1 MEYRNWNNKP
11 LRTSLLGYGC
21 MRFPTRADGSIDE
34 PRAEALL
41 NTAKAAG
48 VNYFDTAYPY
58 HNGQSEPFVGRVIAK
73 WERSS
78 FYLATKM
85 PLWTCKNLADAQRI
99 FEEQLQR
106 LGVEYIDFY
115 LLHSLHKA
123 RYEQAKELGIVDWLW
138 EQKAAGRIR
147 NFGFSCHDNAAG
159 FEAILRDQP
168 WDFCQLQYNYLDR
181 DDRAEEISG
190 DRGYQLTEECGVA
203 LGVLVAIILL
213 MIMNRDNK
221 PSTFLN
227 DSERML
233 STVGP
238 LSMLPM
244 LLACLGSVFT
254 AAGVGDV
261 ISDLVSHII
270 PEGNVNAGIVVY
282 AIGMMLFTMIMG
294 NAYAAIT
301 VMTVGIGYPF
311 VLAHGAN
318 PVVIGMLAL
327 TCGFC
332 GTLCTPMA
340 ANFNTV
346 PVALLDMK
354 KPMGVIKNQVPVAI
368 IMMVVQIVMM
378 ILLK

>member
-1 MEYRNWNNKP
+1 MSFFMSADYSLSTKVMEIIYFIIGLLCIYCGVKNLKDKENPEPVGTFIFWAVLGVVLALGRWLP
-11 LRTSLLGYGC
+11 SLVSGILVVVMCIPAILKKVKKG
-21 MRFPTRADGSIDE
+21 AVS
-34 PRAEALL
+34 A
-41 NTAKAAG
+41 
-48 VNYFDTAYPY
+48 
-58 HNGQSEPFVGRVIAK
+58 
-73 WERSS
+73 
-78 FYLATKM
+78 ATKAETEATYEKIGM
-85 PLWTCKNLADAQRI
+85 KIFVPTLSIGMLAIICAI
-99 FEEQLQR
+99 T
-106 LGVEYIDFY
+106 GM
-115 LLHSLHKA
+115 
-123 RYEQAKELGIVDWLW
+123 GIGLS
-138 EQKAAGRIR
+138 AL
-147 NFGFSCHDNAAG
+147 N
-159 FEAILRDQP
+159 
-168 WDFCQLQYNYLDR
+168 
-181 DDRAEEISG
+181 
-190 DRGYQLTEECGVA
+190 GVA
-203 LGVLVAIILL
+203 LGVIVAIILL

-254 AAGVGDV
+254 VAGVGDV

-294 NAYAAIT
+294 NAFAAIT

>member
-1 MEYRNWNNKP
+1 MHP
-11 LRTSLLGYGC
+11 LLILVLVFDLLIAVSSVLNLVNM
-21 MRFPTRADGSIDE
+21 MRVNLMVEER
-34 PRAEALL
+34 RAEAL
-41 NTAKAAG
+41 T
-48 VNYFDTAYPY
+48 V
-58 HNGQSEPFVGRVIAK
+58 QRV
-73 WERSS
+73 R
-78 FYLATKM
+78 
-85 PLWTCKNLADAQRI
+85 
-99 FEEQLQR
+99 
-106 LGVEYIDFY
+106 V
-115 LLHSLHKA
+115 
-123 RYEQAKELGIVDWLW
+123 
-138 EQKAAGRIR
+138 QKAA
-147 NFGFSCHDNAAG
+147 AG
-159 FEAILRDQP
+159 KGGMKIFVPTLSIGMLAVV
-168 WDFCQLQYNYLDR
+168 C
-181 DDRAEEISG
+181 AISG
-190 DRGYQLTEECGVA
+190 MGIGLSALNGVA

>member
-1 MEYRNWNNKP
+1 MSFFTSADVTLASKVMEVIYIIIG
-11 LRTSLLGYGC
+11 LLC
-21 MRFPTRADGSIDE
+21 I
-34 PRAEALL
+34 
-41 NTAKAAG
+41 NCG
-48 VNYFDTAYPY
+48 VKNLKDKE
-58 HNGQSEPFVGRVIAK
+58 NSEPVGTFIFWAVLGVVIALGRWLPSLVSGILVVVMCLPAIFK
-73 WERSS
+73 KVKKGAVNA
-78 FYLATKM
+78 ATKAETEVAYEKIGM
-85 PLWTCKNLADAQRI
+85 KI
-99 FEEQLQR
+99 FAPTLSI
-106 LGVEYIDFY
+106 GVMAVIC
-115 LLHSLHKA
+115 A
-123 RYEQAKELGIVDWLW
+123 ITGMGIGLS
-138 EQKAAGRIR
+138 AL
-147 NFGFSCHDNAAG
+147 N
-159 FEAILRDQP
+159 
-168 WDFCQLQYNYLDR
+168 
-181 DDRAEEISG
+181 
-190 DRGYQLTEECGVA
+190 GVA
-203 LGVLVAIILL
+203 IGVLVSIILL
-213 MIMNRDNK
+213 MIMNKENK

-244 LLACLGSVFT
+244 LLACLGTVFT
-254 AAGVGDV
+254 KAGVGDV

-368 IMMVVQIVMM
+368 IMLVVQIVIM
-378 ILLK
+378 IMLK

>member
-1 MEYRNWNNKP
+1 MSFFTSADVTLASKVMEVIYIIIG
-11 LRTSLLGYGC
+11 LLCINCGVKNLKDKEN
-21 MRFPTRADGSIDE
+21 AE
-34 PRAEALL
+34 PVGTFIFWAVL
-41 NTAKAAG
+41 G
-48 VNYFDTAYPY
+48 V
-58 HNGQSEPFVGRVIAK
+58 VIALGRWLPSLVSGILVVVMCLPAIFK
-73 WERSS
+73 KVKKGAVNA
-78 FYLATKM
+78 ATKAETEAAYEKIGM
-85 PLWTCKNLADAQRI
+85 KI
-99 FEEQLQR
+99 FAPTLSI
-106 LGVEYIDFY
+106 GVMAVIC
-115 LLHSLHKA
+115 A
-123 RYEQAKELGIVDWLW
+123 ITGMGIGLS
-138 EQKAAGRIR
+138 AL
-147 NFGFSCHDNAAG
+147 N
-159 FEAILRDQP
+159 
-168 WDFCQLQYNYLDR
+168 
-181 DDRAEEISG
+181 
-190 DRGYQLTEECGVA
+190 GVA
-203 LGVLVAIILL
+203 IGVLVSIILL
-213 MIMNRDNK
+213 MIMNKENK

-244 LLACLGSVFT
+244 LLACLGTVFT
-254 AAGVGDV
+254 KAGVGDV

-368 IMMVVQIVMM
+368 IMLVVQIVMM
-378 ILLK
+378 IMLK

>member
-1 MEYRNWNNKP
+1 MSFFMSADYSLSTKVMEIIYFIIGLLCIYCGVKNLKDKENPEPVGTFIFWAVLGVVLALGRWLP
-11 LRTSLLGYGC
+11 SLVSGILVVVMCIPAILKKVKKG
-21 MRFPTRADGSIDE
+21 AVS
-34 PRAEALL
+34 A
-41 NTAKAAG
+41 
-48 VNYFDTAYPY
+48 
-58 HNGQSEPFVGRVIAK
+58 
-73 WERSS
+73 
-78 FYLATKM
+78 ATKAETEATYEKIGM
-85 PLWTCKNLADAQRI
+85 KIFVPTLSIGMLAVICAI
-99 FEEQLQR
+99 T
-106 LGVEYIDFY
+106 G
-115 LLHSLHKA
+115 
-123 RYEQAKELGIVDWLW
+123 LGIGLS
-138 EQKAAGRIR
+138 AL
-147 NFGFSCHDNAAG
+147 N
-159 FEAILRDQP
+159 
-168 WDFCQLQYNYLDR
+168 
-181 DDRAEEISG
+181 
-190 DRGYQLTEECGVA
+190 GVA

-244 LLACLGSVFT
+244 LLACLGSVFP

>member
-1 MEYRNWNNKP
+1 MSFFTSADVTLANKVMEVIYIIIG
-11 LRTSLLGYGC
+11 LLC
-21 MRFPTRADGSIDE
+21 I
-34 PRAEALL
+34 
-41 NTAKAAG
+41 NCG
-48 VNYFDTAYPY
+48 VKNLKDKE
-58 HNGQSEPFVGRVIAK
+58 NSEPVGTFIFWAVLGVVIALGRWLPSLVSGILVVVMCLPAIFK
-73 WERSS
+73 KVKKGAVSA
-78 FYLATKM
+78 ATKAETEAAYEKIGM
-85 PLWTCKNLADAQRI
+85 KI
-99 FEEQLQR
+99 FAPTLSI
-106 LGVEYIDFY
+106 GVMAVLCAITG
-115 LLHSLHKA
+115 
-123 RYEQAKELGIVDWLW
+123 LGIGLS
-138 EQKAAGRIR
+138 AL
-147 NFGFSCHDNAAG
+147 N
-159 FEAILRDQP
+159 
-168 WDFCQLQYNYLDR
+168 
-181 DDRAEEISG
+181 
-190 DRGYQLTEECGVA
+190 GVA
-203 LGVLVAIILL
+203 IGVLVSIILL
-213 MIMNRDNK
+213 MIMNKENK

-244 LLACLGSVFT
+244 LLACLGTVFT
-254 AAGVGDV
+254 KAGVGDV
-261 ISDLVSHII
+261 ISDIVSHIV

-368 IMMVVQIVMM
+368 IMLVVQIVVM
-378 ILLK
+378 IMLK

>member
-1 MEYRNWNNKP
+1 MSFFTSADVTLANKVMEVIYIIIG
-11 LRTSLLGYGC
+11 LLC
-21 MRFPTRADGSIDE
+21 I
-34 PRAEALL
+34 
-41 NTAKAAG
+41 NCG
-48 VNYFDTAYPY
+48 VKNLKDKE
-58 HNGQSEPFVGRVIAK
+58 NSEPVGTFIFWAVLGVVIALGRWLPSLVSGILVVVMCLPAIFK
-73 WERSS
+73 KVKKGAVNA
-78 FYLATKM
+78 ATKAETEAAYEKIGM
-85 PLWTCKNLADAQRI
+85 KI
-99 FEEQLQR
+99 FAPTLSI
-106 LGVEYIDFY
+106 GVMAVIC
-115 LLHSLHKA
+115 A
-123 RYEQAKELGIVDWLW
+123 ITGMGIGLS
-138 EQKAAGRIR
+138 AL
-147 NFGFSCHDNAAG
+147 N
-159 FEAILRDQP
+159 
-168 WDFCQLQYNYLDR
+168 
-181 DDRAEEISG
+181 
-190 DRGYQLTEECGVA
+190 GVA
-203 LGVLVAIILL
+203 IGVLVSIILL
-213 MIMNRDNK
+213 MIMNKENK

-244 LLACLGSVFT
+244 LLACLGTVFT
-254 AAGVGDV
+254 KAGVGDV

-368 IMMVVQIVMM
+368 IMLVVQIVIM
-378 ILLK
+378 IMLK

>member
-1 MEYRNWNNKP
+1 MSFFMSADYSLSTKVMEIIYFIIGLLCIYCGVKNLKDKENPEPMGTFIFWAVLGVVLALGRWLP
-11 LRTSLLGYGC
+11 SLVSGILVVVMCIPAILKKVKKG
-21 MRFPTRADGSIDE
+21 AVS
-34 PRAEALL
+34 A
-41 NTAKAAG
+41 
-48 VNYFDTAYPY
+48 
-58 HNGQSEPFVGRVIAK
+58 
-73 WERSS
+73 
-78 FYLATKM
+78 ATKAETEATYEKIGM
-85 PLWTCKNLADAQRI
+85 KI
-99 FEEQLQR
+99 FVT
-106 LGVEYIDFY
+106 G
-115 LLHSLHKA
+115 
-123 RYEQAKELGIVDWLW
+123 LGIGLS
-138 EQKAAGRIR
+138 AL
-147 NFGFSCHDNAAG
+147 N
-159 FEAILRDQP
+159 
-168 WDFCQLQYNYLDR
+168 
-181 DDRAEEISG
+181 
-190 DRGYQLTEECGVA
+190 GVA

>member
-1 MEYRNWNNKP
+1 MSFFMSADYSLSTKVMEIIYFIIGLLCIYCGVKNLKDKENPEPVGTFIFWAVLGVVLALGRWLP
-11 LRTSLLGYGC
+11 SLVSGILVVVMCIPAILKKVKKG
-21 MRFPTRADGSIDE
+21 AVS
-34 PRAEALL
+34 A
-41 NTAKAAG
+41 
-48 VNYFDTAYPY
+48 
-58 HNGQSEPFVGRVIAK
+58 
-73 WERSS
+73 
-78 FYLATKM
+78 ATKAETEATYEKIGM
-85 PLWTCKNLADAQRI
+85 KIFVPTLSIGMLAVICAI
-99 FEEQLQR
+99 T
-106 LGVEYIDFY
+106 G
-115 LLHSLHKA
+115 
-123 RYEQAKELGIVDWLW
+123 LGIGLS
-138 EQKAAGRIR
+138 AL
-147 NFGFSCHDNAAG
+147 N
-159 FEAILRDQP
+159 
-168 WDFCQLQYNYLDR
+168 
-181 DDRAEEISG
+181 
-190 DRGYQLTEECGVA
+190 GVA

-233 STVGP
+233 S
-238 LSMLPM
+238 
-244 LLACLGSVFT
+244 
-254 AAGVGDV
+254 
-261 ISDLVSHII
+261 
-270 PEGNVNAGIVVY
+270 
-282 AIGMMLFTMIMG
+282 
-294 NAYAAIT
+294 
-301 VMTVGIGYPF
+301 TVGIGYPF